1 MLLTNHHF
9 VGFHRELIIIQGARA
24 SFRGESGRVQG
35 QDRIHAW
42 SEEEVLILQNH
53 RNCRRYFPIT
63 YAYRCMLMISKE
75 LWLIAWP
82 PSRIHSLFLQSQ
94 GQEICKE

>member
-1 MLLTNHHF
+1 MIAQITPTTFQRGRMLLTNHNF
-9 VGFHRELIIIQGARA
+9 VGFYRELIIIQGARA

-53 RNCRRYFPIT
+53 GK
-63 YAYRCMLMISKE
+63 L
-75 LWLIAWP
+75 
-82 PSRIHSLFLQSQ
+82 
-94 GQEICKE
+94 